1 MRLSSKIMAG
11 LVLGAAV
18 GLATQAS
25 GIPAARDLVLAI
37 EPLGTAFI
45 RLISMV
51 VLPLVV
57 ASLFVGVCSL
67 GDIRQLGRLGVK
79 TLSYFLITTVAA
91 ATLGLGVA
99 VAFQPGNALSPEV
112 RDRIAS
118 EYMEGSDERAEVAGR
133 ISLVQ
138 RVVEIIPRN
147 PVRAAVDM
155 DLLPLIFATLVFGAA
170 VSVLDEERRAPMV
183 RFFAGVDAAA
193 AVMIDWIMRLAP
205 YAVFVLIAAA
215 LTRFGAE
222 LLRGLLVYAALVVAA
237 EAIHAFGV
245 LSIALRLGRVRVRAF
260 WRQIA
265 EAPLLA
271 FATASSN
278 ATLPVSLEVAEKK
291 LGVSNQ
297 LTSFVLPVGATL
309 NMNGSALY
317 KGLTVVFLAQVYG
330 VPLGTPEYVTIIV
343 TSTLAALAGVGVP
356 GSSLVTTLIVLG
368 SIGMGAQA
376 AAGIALVAGLDR
388 FLDMFRTGVNVLGD
402 LTAVAIIAKTE
413 GEEIAA

>member
-1 MRLSSKIMAG
+1 MKLPSKIMVG

-18 GLATQAS
+18 GVGTQSS
-25 GIPAARDLVLAI
+25 GVPAVRDLVLAI

-51 VLPLVV
+51 VVPLVV

-67 GDIRQLGRLGVK
+67 GNIQQLGRLGAK
-79 TLSYFLITTVAA
+79 TLSYFLITTAVA

-118 EYMEGSDERAEVAGR
+118 QYMEESDERTEVAGS

-147 PVRAAVDM
+147 PVRAAADM
-155 DLLPLIFATLVFGAA
+155 DLLPLIFATLLFGAA
-170 VSVLDEERRAPMV
+170 ASVLDEEKRAPMV
-183 RFFAGVDAAA
+183 RFFAGVDATA
-193 AVMIDWIMRLAP
+193 AVVIDWVMRLAP

-222 LLRGLLVYAALVVAA
+222 LLKGLLFYAALVVAA

-260 WRQIA
+260 WRQVA
-265 EAPLLA
+265 EAPLLG

-291 LGVSNQ
+291 LGVSNH

-330 VPLGTPEYVTIIV
+330 VPLGAPEYGTIIV
-343 TSTLAALAGVGVP
+343 TSTLAAFAGVGVP
-356 GSSLVTTLIVLG
+356 GSSLVTTLIVLS

-388 FLDMFRTGVNVLGD
+388 VLDMFRTGVNVLGD
-402 LTAVAIIAKTE
+402 LTAVAIIAKAE
-413 GEEIAA
+413 GEEIPA

>member
-1 MRLSSKIMAG
+1 M
-11 LVLGAAV
+11 
-18 GLATQAS
+18 
-25 GIPAARDLVLAI
+25 
-37 EPLGTAFI
+37 
-45 RLISMV
+45 
-51 VLPLVV
+51 
-57 ASLFVGVCSL
+57 
-67 GDIRQLGRLGVK
+67 
-79 TLSYFLITTVAA
+79 AA

-99 VAFQPGNALSPEV
+99 VAFQPGKALSPEV

-118 EYMEGSDERAEVAGR
+118 EYMEGSDERADVAGR

-138 RVVEIIPRN
+138 RVVEIIPLN

-155 DLLPLIFATLVFGAA
+155 DLLPLIFATVLFGAA

-260 WRQIA
+260 WRQVA

-330 VPLGTPEYVTIIV
+330 VPLGPPEYVTIIV